1 MFHNPFSKDNQKVT
15 IYKTHDRKERDLFAG
30 RLKKAGIW
38 CQTRDSEMARNTAS
52 FGSNF
57 IDIQKV
63 AGDPRKGPAR
73 RPVPGDG
80 HPADMRETLQCTIR
94 RRSVFV
100 MSNILSTSQTSVLLC
115 RSFVLMDF

>member
-1 MFHNPFSKDNQKVT
+1 MFHNPCSKDNQKVT

-57 IDIQKV
+57 IDIQKF
-63 AGDPRKGPAR
+63 AGDPTRDNR
-73 RPVPGDG
+73 FYCIDV
-80 HPADMRETLQCTIR
+80 R
-94 RRSVFV
+94 RRDESSAKDLLGDRCRV
-100 MSNILSTSQTSVLLC
+100 MDTQLI
-115 RSFVLMDF
+115 